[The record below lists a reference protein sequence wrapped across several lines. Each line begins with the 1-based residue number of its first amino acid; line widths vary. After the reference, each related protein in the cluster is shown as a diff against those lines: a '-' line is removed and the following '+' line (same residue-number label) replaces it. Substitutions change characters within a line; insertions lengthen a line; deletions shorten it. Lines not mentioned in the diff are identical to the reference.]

1 MIKDIDGKERV
12 RKKRRGTKDFFKKTK
27 NKQER
32 GEKREPRTKKK

>member
-12 RKKRRGTKDFFKKTK
+12 RKKRRGTRDFKKKKQKT
-27 NKQER
+27 NKS